1 MKKYFRLG
9 LGLLVPILLVAQV
22 LIWGYGFVHNL
33 IVSYLPSNIE
43 FQWYFVFLAILIVI
57 VFIYIVGI
65 IFSFIK
71 PIVWIK
77 HRIEK
82 YIIDRIPIVNKVY
95 NFGKDLSDSFITDIK
110 EDGNLPVVEVDLGY
124 IKILG
129 VLTDAENDIVF
140 IFSSPSPL
148 TGFVFKT
155 KNYKMLDMQ
164 FLDAVKI
171 NASLGKTNGKLW
183 K

>member
-1 MKKYFRLG
+1 MKKHFRLG
-9 LGLLVPILLVAQV
+9 LGLLVPVLLVAQV
-22 LIWGYGFVHNL
+22 LMWGYGFIHNL
-33 IVSYLPSNIE
+33 IIQYLPDGIE
-43 FQWYFVFLAILIVI
+43 FKWYFVLLAILIVL

-71 PIVWIK
+71 PIAWIK
-77 HRIEK
+77 HKIDK
-82 YIIDRIPIVNKVY
+82 HIIDRIPVVNKIY
-95 NFGKDLSDSFITDIK
+95 SFGKDLSDSFITDIK
-110 EDGNLPVVEVDLGY
+110 EDGNLQVVEVNLGY
-124 IKILG
+124 INILG

-148 TGFVFKT
+148 TGFVLKT
-155 KNYKMLDMQ
+155 KNYKLLDIN